1 MLILRHNNCIMD
13 KEDFNEIKTKF
24 EKESKR
30 KEISKFLNY
39 TSILVAGLGAT
50 LVSTSLIDGLL
61 NGPNVEVVNNTE
73 AKILEDKISKLQF
86 DLNKSNH
93 TIDSMCKIRDTNS
106 KIVDNNFKIR
116 ELNIQMQTLNKY
128 ILDNPEK
135 VISVPLLKV
144 EIEHLKEQNEK
155 DIKSIKDD
163 ISRVYDI
170 TKWII
175 GLVFTMLVSII
186 VLNISNLF
194 AKNKKD

>member
-1 MLILRHNNCIMD
+1 MD
-13 KEDFNEIKTKF
+13 KEDFNELKTKF

-30 KEISKFLNY
+30 KEISKVLNY
-39 TSILVAGLGAT
+39 ASILIATLGAT
-50 LVSTSLIDGLL
+50 FMSTSYIDGLFNNSKIEVL
-61 NGPNVEVVNNTE
+61 NNKETE
-73 AKILEDKISKLQF
+73 ILEEQISNLQF
-86 DLNKSNH
+86 QLNKSRH
-93 TIDSMCKIRDTNS
+93 VIDSIVKIRETNNN
-106 KIVDNNFKIR
+106 INDNDFKIR

-135 VISVPLLKV
+135 VISVPLLKM

-170 TKWII
+170 NKWII
-175 GLVFTMLVSII
+175 GLVFTMLVSIV

-194 AKNKKD
+194 SKNKKD